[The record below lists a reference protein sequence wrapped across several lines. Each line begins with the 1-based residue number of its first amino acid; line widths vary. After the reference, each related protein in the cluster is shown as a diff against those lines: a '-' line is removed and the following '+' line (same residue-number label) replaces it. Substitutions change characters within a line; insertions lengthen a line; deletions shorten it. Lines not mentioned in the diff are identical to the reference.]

1 MPDIEKVIQQAE
13 ASERFRNTPKWVD
26 ASKWSPMGPHTV
38 LATDLEG
45 IFTAVLQD
53 GVWRSAETEEEI
65 DSVVTHWMELPE
77 LPEEEG

>member
-1 MPDIEKVIQQAE
+1 
-13 ASERFRNTPKWVD
+13 
-26 ASKWSPMGPHTV
+26 MGAHTV

-45 IFTAVLQD
+45 IFTAVFSD
-53 GVWRSAETEEEI
+53 GVWLSAETEEEI